1 MRVVILEATKESISM
16 KNNKKNKNK
25 NMVNKNDEMVFDLSG
40 SLDTS
45 TLNKGTRVLKDVF
58 APSRIS
64 QPTPD
69 HIVVGNKY
77 VRSYSLQGYP
87 LNVHIK

>member
-1 MRVVILEATKESISM
+1 M
-16 KNNKKNKNK
+16 KNKKKNKANIAQQHDD
-25 NMVNKNDEMVFDLSG
+25 MTFDLSSKG
-40 SLDTS
+40 DVGVLD
-45 TLNKGTRVLKDVF
+45 KGVRVLKDVF

-69 HIVVGNKY
+69 HLVVGDKY
-77 VRSYSLQGYP
+77 VRSYSMQGYP